1 MSYPHLF
8 SPLKLAHWQ
17 LSNRVMM
24 GSMHTNLEEA
34 ENGFAKLAQFYKERV
49 NGGVGLIV
57 TGGISPNKVG
67 ALAPKQA
74 LMATAEDA
82 DKHRQITESVHQA
95 GGLICMQIL
104 HAGRYGFHSA
114 IVAPSAIQAP
124 ISPFIPHEL
133 TAQEVESQIDDYAN
147 AAKLAQQAGYD
158 GVEIMGSEG
167 YLINQFLV
175 KRTNQRKDKWGGDF
189 NNRCRFALEIIKRIR
204 AQVGEQFILI
214 YRLSMLDLV
223 EDGATF
229 DEVIR
234 LAKQVEALGVDLLNS
249 GIGWHETRIP
259 TIAAMVPRATFAQV
273 SRQVKQHINI
283 PIVTSNRINMPDTAE
298 QVLAN
303 DCADLVSMARPF
315 LADSEWVNKAKN
327 NQAALINTCI
337 ACNQAC
343 LDHVFEG
350 KLASCL
356 VNPRAAHET
365 ELNFEPTK
373 QPKKIAVVGGGAAGM
388 AFAIYAAQRGHQIS
402 LFEQQSE
409 LGGQL
414 NFAKKIPGK
423 SEFYEMLR
431 YFKNSL
437 VLHKVKVFLDTCA
450 SPESLTHFD
459 EVVLAT
465 GVIPRAIELAGASY
479 PKVVSYADILSEKI
493 KPANSVA
500 IIGAGGI
507 GFDVAEYVSQ
517 FNAKK
522 VAAKSAAKSAAI
534 ESDIAQFA
542 QQWGIDFSLSSRAG
556 LKRTQV
562 DKSGQQTHKII
573 YLLQRKSTKVGAGL
587 AKTTGW
593 IHKAELY
600 QHGVKMLN
608 EVEYQKVDEQGL
620 HVLIGQTPQILAV
633 EQIIVCAGQESLS
646 DLSDQIIHQPVH
658 IIGGAYKAAQLDAK
672 NAIKQAAILAAAI

>member
-8 SPLKLAHWQ
+8 TPLKLAHWQ
-17 LSNRVMM
+17 LKNRVMM

-34 ENGFAKLAQFYKERV
+34 DNGFAKLAQFYQERV
-49 NGGVGLIV
+49 TGGVELIV
-57 TGGISPNKVG
+57 TGGISPNKSG

-74 LMATAEDA
+74 LMASAEDA
-82 DKHRQITESVHQA
+82 NKHRQITESVHQA

-124 ISPFIPHEL
+124 ISPFVPHEL
-133 TAQEVESQIDDYAN
+133 TAEEIERQIDDYAN

-175 KRTNQRKDKWGGDF
+175 KRTNQRTDEWGGSF
-189 NNRCRFALEIIKRIR
+189 ENRCRFALEIISRIR

-223 EDGATF
+223 EDGASF
-229 DEVIR
+229 DEVIS

-283 PIVTSNRINMPDTAE
+283 PIITSNRINMPDTAE
-298 QVLAN
+298 QVLASG
-303 DCADLVSMARPF
+303 CADLVSMARPF
-315 LADSEWVNKAKN
+315 LADSDWVNKAKN
-327 NQAALINTCI
+327 NQAKYINTCI

-365 ELNFEPTK
+365 ELNFGLAK
-373 QPKKIAVVGGGAAGM
+373 QPKQIAVVGGGAAGM
-388 AFAIYAAQRGHQIS
+388 AFAIYAAKRGHQIS
-402 LFEQQSE
+402 LFEQQPE

-414 NFAKKIPGK
+414 NFAKKVPGK

-437 VLHKVKVFLDTCA
+437 ELNKVKVFLNTQA
-450 SPESLTHFD
+450 EPEQLTAFD
-459 EVVLAT
+459 EVVIAT
-465 GVIPRAIELAGASY
+465 GVVPREIKLAGASY
-479 PKVVSYADILSEKI
+479 PKVVSYADILSDKVQ
-493 KPANSVA
+493 PANSVA

-507 GFDVAEYVSQ
+507 GFDVAEYVSR
-517 FNAKK
+517 FNEDKAGTQDNTSETSDF
-522 VAAKSAAKSAAI
+522 AA
-534 ESDIAQFA
+534 
-542 QQWGIDFSLSSRAG
+542 QWGIDFSLASRAG
-556 LKRTQV
+556 LKQGSGV
-562 DKSGQQTHKII
+562 KSGKQAQKTI
-573 YLLQRKSTKVGAGL
+573 YLLQRKAGKVGAGL

-593 IHKAELY
+593 IHKAELH
-600 QHGVKMLN
+600 QHGVKMFN

-620 HVLIGQTPQILAV
+620 HVLIAQTPKILAV
-633 EQIIVCAGQESLS
+633 EQVIICAGQESLS
-646 DLSDQIIHQPVH
+646 VLADQINDKPVH

-672 NAIKQAAILAAAI
+672 SAIKQAAILAASI

>member
-17 LSNRVMM
+17 LSNRVVM

-34 ENGFAKLAQFYKERV
+34 DNGFTKLAQFYKERV

-124 ISPFIPHEL
+124 INPFIPHEL
-133 TAQEVESQIDDYAN
+133 TSQEVDSQIDDYVN

-204 AQVGEQFILI
+204 VQVGEQFILI

-273 SRQVKQHINI
+273 SRQVKQHVNI
-283 PIVTSNRINMPDTAE
+283 PIITSNRINMPDTAE

-303 DCADLVSMARPF
+303 GCADLVSMARPF

-327 NQAALINTCI
+327 HQTKLINTCI

-343 LDHVFEG
+343 LDQVFEG

-388 AFAIYAAQRGHQIS
+388 AFSIYAAQRGHQIS

-437 VLHKVKVFLDTCA
+437 ALHNVKIFLDTCA
-450 SPESLTHFD
+450 SSENLADFD

-465 GVIPRAIELAGASY
+465 GVIPRAIALDGASY
-479 PKVVSYADILSEKI
+479 PKVVSYADILSEKV

-517 FNAKK
+517 FNTAN
-522 VAAKSAAKSAAI
+522 VEPRA

-542 QQWGIDFSLSSRAG
+542 QQWGIDLSLSSRAG
-556 LKRTQV
+556 LKRTSV
-562 DKSGQQTHKII
+562 DKSGQQANKTI

-593 IHKAELY
+593 IHKAELN
-600 QHGVKMLN
+600 QQGVKMLN

-620 HVLIGQTPQILAV
+620 HILIGKTPQILAV
-633 EQIIVCAGQESLS
+633 DQVIVCAGQESLLN
-646 DLSDQIIHQPVH
+646 LSDQIVHQPVH

-672 NAIKQAAILAAAI
+672 SAIKQAAILAASI